1 VTDPP
6 IRRVRPED
14 ADLLRD
20 ARLAAL
26 EETPNAFVS
35 RYAEE
40 ALEPPEFWLARA
52 TQAAGGEQIATFV
65 AERDGR
71 FVGTVTGLR
80 LVRPGPAELVGM
92 WVEATARRQGLGRRL
107 VEQACRWAAT
117 TGADRVEVS
126 IHLPNEPAQALY
138 ERAGFVAMRAPFPRQ
153 DGRAGLELRL
163 ARPLARPPV
172 GRRQHRP

>member
-1 VTDPP
+1 VIDPA
-6 IRRVRPED
+6 IRRVRPDD
-14 ADLLRD
+14 AEPLRD

-26 EETPNAFVS
+26 KETPEAFVS

-52 TQAAGGEQIATFV
+52 TQSAAGEQVATFV

-71 FVGTVTGLR
+71 FVATVTGLR

-92 WVEATARRQGLGRRL
+92 WVDASERRHGLGRRL
-107 VEQACRWAAT
+107 VETVCDWAAA
-117 TGADRVEVS
+117 TGADRIEVS
-126 IHLPNEPAQALY
+126 VHLPNEPAQTLY
-138 ERAGFVAMRAPFPRQ
+138 ESAGFVALRAVFPRQ

-163 ARPLARPPV
+163 ARRLA
-172 GRRQHRP
+172 GRAPTGA